1 MITKTQ
7 LEQDIAN
14 ADRAAQGTIYYAGL
28 LADALNAAAA
38 AIWTLPDERLEAL
51 LNHLGEARVQELLVA
66 HVAIGAALNAS
77 LDAQEAGGSRVVLE
91 QPRTFTVDEQG
102 HITLVPLV
110 TPEEP
115 EE

>member
-38 AIWTLPDERLEAL
+38 AIWTLPDERIEDL
-51 LNHLGEARVQELLVA
+51 LNHLGAVRVQELLQA
-66 HVAIGAALNAS
+66 HGAIGAALNAS
-77 LDAQEAGGSRVVLE
+77 LDAQEAGGSRVGLE
-91 QPRTFTVDEQG
+91 QPRTFTVDENG
-102 HITLVPLV
+102 HIALVPL
-110 TPEEP
+110 PEP
-115 EE
+115 ESEQ